1 MNVQRYCFFYKK
13 HSQIVQFDSQIV
25 KICIFYKKKL
35 HPRRSA
41 AVYRDCLLYS
51 TLRIEFPT
59 TNNIGFGGD
68 GCLGY

>member
-1 MNVQRYCFFYKK
+1 MYFFCNFYKKNCNPEGVQRY
-13 HSQIVQFDSQIV
+13 ID
-25 KICIFYKKKL
+25 
-35 HPRRSA
+35 
-41 AVYRDCLLYS
+41 S